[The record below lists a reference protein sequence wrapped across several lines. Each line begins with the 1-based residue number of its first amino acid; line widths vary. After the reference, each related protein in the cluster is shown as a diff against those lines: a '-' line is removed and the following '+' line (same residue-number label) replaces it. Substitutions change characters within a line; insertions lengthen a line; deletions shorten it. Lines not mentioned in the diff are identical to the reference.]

1 MAAPYTAV
9 NRRGLVFSSNLNT
22 ITHMRCF
29 RRGITSSNKIQKQLT
44 DICVA
49 SFSCFCVCVVYTYD
63 FKNWFYERS
72 KNATLIRFV
81 SGKQW
86 KQNKNN
92 VSMARRFDRGSV
104 EERNL
109 KKRKNR
115 RCTINIVAAL
125 LYKLLWDI
133 TERYLDSG
141 TFCIIILYLLYSSSR
156 YIFVFFIFSCII
168 CPPICRFLLFLLLFI
183 IIFIY

>member
-1 MAAPYTAV
+1 MEIIKLKRNTRKQPLAFLQRVFALLLFPVERTVTSMFVAELLLSNRKMAAPYTAV

-81 SGKQW
+81 LGKQW

-92 VSMARRFDRGSV
+92 VSIARRFDRGSV

-125 LYKLLWDI
+125 LYKLL
-133 TERYLDSG
+133 
-141 TFCIIILYLLYSSSR
+141 
-156 YIFVFFIFSCII
+156 
-168 CPPICRFLLFLLLFI
+168 
-183 IIFIY
+183 

>member
-1 MAAPYTAV
+1 MEIIKLKRNTRKQPLAFLQRVFALLLFPVERTVTSIVCGRVAIIEQKDGGSVHRCQSSRASVFIEFEYNHAHEMLSSGNNKLEQNTKTI
-9 NRRGLVFSSNLNT
+9 NRYL
-22 ITHMRCF
+22 CC
-29 RRGITSSNKIQKQLT
+29 QLQLLL
-44 DICVA
+44 
-49 SFSCFCVCVVYTYD
+49 CVCVVYTYD

-92 VSMARRFDRGSV
+92 VSVARRFDRGSV

-109 KKRKNR
+109 KKRTNR

-125 LYKLLWDI
+125 LYKLL
-133 TERYLDSG
+133 
-141 TFCIIILYLLYSSSR
+141 
-156 YIFVFFIFSCII
+156 
-168 CPPICRFLLFLLLFI
+168 
-183 IIFIY
+183 